1 MQGSEC
7 GATGD
12 PRAGARGSG
21 PSADG
26 PPCGHGILD
35 TASSVCLENPERG
48 WL

>member
-12 PRAGARGSG
+12 PRAGSRDSG
-21 PSADG
+21 LSADD
-26 PPCGHGILD
+26 PLCGHSILD